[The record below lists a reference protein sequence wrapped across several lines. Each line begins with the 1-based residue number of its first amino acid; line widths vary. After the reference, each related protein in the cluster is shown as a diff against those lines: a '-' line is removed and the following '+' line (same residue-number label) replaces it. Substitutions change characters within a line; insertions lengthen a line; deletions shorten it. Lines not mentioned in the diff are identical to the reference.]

1 MSCWALVP
9 LKARRLGKSRLAG
22 VLDEAARASLVQS
35 MLERVLAALADAR
48 EIERIAVVCCEPE
61 RVPPG
66 VLSLPD
72 SGQGLNDALAAGAS
86 RLWARGADELLVIH
100 ADLPLVR
107 AADIDRFVRCGRSQ
121 GMALAADRHGTG
133 TNALF
138 VASVMDFSFRFGAHS
153 LSRHLAAAHARG
165 IAPAL
170 PELDSLAFDIDTPA
184 DLACLLP
191 ETLMPT
197 AYIPPPTS
205 AGARRHA

>member
-9 LKARRLGKSRLAG
+9 LKARRFGKSRLAG
-22 VLDEAARASLVQS
+22 VLDQAARTRLVQS

-48 EIERIAVVCCEPE
+48 EVDRIAIVCSEPE
-61 RVPPG
+61 RVPPAI
-66 VLSLPD
+66 LRLPD

-107 AADIDRFVRCGRSQ
+107 ADDIDHFVRCGRSQ
-121 GMALAADRHGTG
+121 CMALAADRHGTG

-138 VASVMDFSFRFGAHS
+138 VAGVTDFSFHFGAHS

-165 IAPAL
+165 IVPAL

-191 ETLMPT
+191 STLTPISPLRRSPT
-197 AYIPPPTS
+197 PCLITC
-205 AGARRHA
+205 

>member
-9 LKARRLGKSRLAG
+9 LKARRFGKSRLAG
-22 VLDEAARASLVQS
+22 VLDDAERASLVQS

-48 EIERIAVVCCEPE
+48 EIDRIAVVCCEPE
-61 RVPPG
+61 RVPPAI
-66 VLSLPD
+66 LSLPD

-107 AADIDRFVRCGRSQ
+107 AADIDCFVRCGRSQ
-121 GMALAADRHGTG
+121 GMALAADRHGSG

-138 VASVMDFSFRFGAHS
+138 VAGVTDFSFQFGAHS

-184 DLACLLP
+184 DLACLPPAALA
-191 ETLMPT
+191 PT
-197 AYIPPPTS
+197 PHLRRSPTPCLITC
-205 AGARRHA
+205 